1 MNVYLYKFNK
11 RPNSTAQPLPSA
23 GKSFTVQIKDE
34 CSFITPV
41 LRFTPDNL
49 VSGVFSPTAFNY
61 AQIAYWQRFYYITD
75 WEYINGSWEATLSV
89 DVLASFKAEIGNTSA
104 YVVRAAGA
112 SDGSIIDTNYP
123 AKTNYDI
130 RKINVA
136 TSWYG
141 VAPSGGSYIL
151 GCINYNNGGKVGAI
165 SYYALNSTQLAAL
178 LNYLFTD
185 SIFYSSNISE
195 IGAGLFKSMFNPFQY
210 IVSCIWF
217 PFAAA
222 SFGSASDNVKV
233 GYWDT
238 GVSATVVSALAQKTF
253 VTATIPDHPQ
263 ISRGTYLNYEP
274 YSRLTLY
281 VPPFGSIPIDTNFRS
296 LGNYLYCAVF
306 IDHITGQATI
316 RVSICQDSSHLDE
329 YNVVTERSSMIGV
342 PIQLAQLMPDYV
354 QTLQSGIN
362 AVGNVASF
370 NITGA
375 LSSLVSAVQSQMP
388 KVSTLG
394 SNGSYIEVLQYPVLT
409 VEFLQLVNEDNT
421 EFGRPLCQ
429 VKTISTLS
437 GYIRCAEDDHAFS
450 GTKTETDEI
459 NRFLKSGFFYE

>member
-1 MNVYLYKFNK
+1 MQIYLYKFNK
-11 RPNSTAQPLPSA
+11 RPNSTAQPLPTA

-49 VSGVFSPTAFNY
+49 VSGVFSPVAYNY

-75 WEYINGSWEATLSV
+75 WQYINGAWEATLSV

-263 ISRGTYLNYEP
+263 LSRGSYLNYEP

>member
-1 MNVYLYKFNK
+1 M
-11 RPNSTAQPLPSA
+11 
-23 GKSFTVQIKDE
+23 
-34 CSFITPV
+34 
-41 LRFTPDNL
+41 
-49 VSGVFSPTAFNY
+49 SGVFSPVAYNY

-75 WEYINGSWEATLSV
+75 WQYINGSWEATLSV

-165 SYYALNSTQLAAL
+165 SYYALNSTQLASL

-195 IGAGLFKSMFNPFQY
+195 IGVGLFKSMFNPFQY

-238 GVSATVVSALAQKTF
+238 GVSATVVSALAQKTY

-263 ISRGTYLNYEP
+263 LSRGSYLNYEP

-281 VPPFGSIPIDTNFRS
+281 VPPFGSIPIDTNFRV
-296 LGNYLYCAVF
+296 LGNYLYSPVF

-329 YNVVTERSSMIGV
+329 YNVVTERTSMIGV

-437 GYIRCAEDDHAFS
+437 GYIRCGEDDHAFS
-450 GTKTETDEI
+450 ATKTETDEI
-459 NRFLKSGFFYE
+459 NRYLKTGFFYE

>member
-1 MNVYLYKFNK
+1 MQIYLYKFNK
-11 RPNSTAQPLPSA
+11 RPNSTAQPLPTA
-23 GKSFTVQIKDE
+23 GKAFTVQLKDE

-41 LRFTPDNL
+41 LRFSPDNL
-49 VSGVFSPTAFNY
+49 VSGVFSPVAYNY
-61 AQIAYWQRFYYITD
+61 VQIAYWQRFYYITD
-75 WEYINGSWEATLSV
+75 WKYINGAWEATLSV

-130 RKINVA
+130 RKVNVA
-136 TSWYG
+136 TAWYG

-185 SIFYSSNISE
+185 SIFYTSNISE

-217 PFAAA
+217 PFSAD
-222 SFGSASDNVKV
+222 SFGSASDNIKV

-238 GVSATVVSALAQKTF
+238 GVSATVVSALAQKTY
-253 VTATIPDHPQ
+253 VSATIPDHPQ
-263 ISRGTYLNYEP
+263 LSRGSYLNYAP

-281 VPPFGSIPIDTNFRS
+281 VPPFGSIPIDTNFRTF
-296 LGNYLYCAVF
+296 GNYLYCAVF

-375 LSSLVSAVQSQMP
+375 LSSVVSAVQSQMP
-388 KVSTLG
+388 KVTTLG

-437 GYIRCAEDDHAFS
+437 GYIRCGEDDHAFS
-450 GTKTETDEI
+450 ATKTETDEI

>member
-1 MNVYLYKFNK
+1 MQIYLYKFNK
-11 RPNSTAQPLPSA
+11 RPNSTAQPLPTS
-23 GKSFTVQIKDE
+23 GKAFTVQVKDE

-49 VSGVFSPTAFNY
+49 VTGVFSPSAYNY

-75 WEYINGSWEATLSV
+75 WQYINGAWEATLSV

-123 AKTNYDI
+123 AKTNFDI

-136 TSWYG
+136 TTWYN
-141 VAPSGGSYIL
+141 VAPSGGTYIL

-165 SYYALNSTQLAAL
+165 SYYALNTTQLAAL

-185 SIFYSSNISE
+185 SIFYTSNISE

-217 PFAAA
+217 PFASS

-238 GVSATVVSALAQKTF
+238 GVSATVVSALAQKTY

-263 ISRGTYLNYEP
+263 LSRGSYLNYAP

-281 VPPFGSIPIDTNFRS
+281 VPPFGSIPIDTNYRA

-354 QTLQSGIN
+354 QTLQSGIS
-362 AVGNVASF
+362 AVGNAASF

-375 LSSLVSAVQSQMP
+375 LSDVVSAVQSQMP
-388 KVSTLG
+388 KVTTLG

-437 GYIRCAEDDHAFS
+437 GYIRCGEDDHAFS
-450 GTKTETDEI
+450 STKMETDEI

>member
-23 GKSFTVQIKDE
+23 GKAFTVQIKDE

-49 VSGVFSPTAFNY
+49 VSGVFSPVAYNY
-61 AQIAYWQRFYYITD
+61 VQIAYWQRFYYITD
-75 WEYINGSWEATLSV
+75 WQYINGSWEATLSV

-136 TSWYG
+136 TTWYG

-165 SYYALNSTQLAAL
+165 SYYALNSTQLASL

-195 IGAGLFKSMFNPFQY
+195 IGVGLFKSMFNPFQY

-450 GTKTETDEI
+450 ATKTETDEI

>member
-1 MNVYLYKFNK
+1 MQIYLYKFNK
-11 RPNSTAQPLPSA
+11 RPNSTAQPLPTA
-23 GKSFTVQIKDE
+23 GKAFTVQIKDE

-75 WEYINGSWEATLSV
+75 WQYINGSWEATLSV

-195 IGAGLFKSMFNPFQY
+195 IGVGLFKSMFNPFQY

-263 ISRGTYLNYEP
+263 LSRGSYLNYEP

-450 GTKTETDEI
+450 GTKTETEEI

>member
-1 MNVYLYKFNK
+1 MQIYLYKFNK
-11 RPNSTAQPLPSA
+11 RPNSTAQPLPTA
-23 GKSFTVQIKDE
+23 GKAFTVQIKDE

-49 VSGVFSPTAFNY
+49 VSGVFSPVAYNY

-75 WEYINGSWEATLSV
+75 WQYINGSWEATLSV

-123 AKTNYDI
+123 AKTNFDI

-165 SYYALNSTQLAAL
+165 SYYAMNATQLAAL

-185 SIFYSSNISE
+185 NIFNSSNIYE
-195 IGAGLFKSMFNPFQY
+195 IGAGLYKSLFNPFQY

-217 PFAAA
+217 PFTDA
-222 SFGSASDNVKV
+222 SFGSASDNIKV

-238 GVSATVVSALAQKTF
+238 GISATVVSALAQKTY

-263 ISRGTYLNYEP
+263 LSRGSYLNYEP

-281 VPPFGSIPIDTNFRS
+281 VPPFGSIPIDTNFRT
-296 LGNYLYCAVF
+296 LGNYLYCPVF

-354 QTLQSGIN
+354 QTLQSGIS
-362 AVGNVASF
+362 AVGNAVTW

-375 LSSLVSAVQSQMP
+375 LSDLVSAVQSQMP

-429 VKTISTLS
+429 IKTIGTLA
-437 GYIRCAEDDHAFS
+437 GYIRCGEDDHAFS
-450 GTKTETDEI
+450 ATKTETDEI